1 MKSLAFVFL
10 AVVAAVIVLA
20 VPAVADETITLEGK
34 VLCAK
39 CILKEDLDKCQN
51 VLAVEEGDTTVYYYM
66 EGNDANKEFGDVCT
80 VAKEVKVTGTISEK
94 DGKMWIAAT
103 EIVTMKKEG

>member
-10 AVVAAVIVLA
+10 ALVVAIVIA
-20 VPAVADETITLEGK
+20 APAVADETVTLEGK

-39 CILKEDLDKCQN
+39 CILKEDLDECQN
-51 VLAVEEGDTTVYYYM
+51 VLAVEEGDTTAYYYM
-66 EGNDANKEFGDVCT
+66 EGTDANKEFGDVCT
-80 VAKEVKVTGTISEK
+80 EAKEVKVTGTLSEK
-94 DGKMWIAAT
+94 DGKMWITAT